1 MKILTHQAR
10 RKEHISLQ
18 ALADKTGISKTT
30 LNNIENQTVYP
41 TIKQLE
47 LIAIALNTRITALFE
62 SKYK

>member
-10 RKEHISLQ
+10 LKEHISLQ

-47 LIAIALNTRITALFE
+47 LIAIALNTRITALFD